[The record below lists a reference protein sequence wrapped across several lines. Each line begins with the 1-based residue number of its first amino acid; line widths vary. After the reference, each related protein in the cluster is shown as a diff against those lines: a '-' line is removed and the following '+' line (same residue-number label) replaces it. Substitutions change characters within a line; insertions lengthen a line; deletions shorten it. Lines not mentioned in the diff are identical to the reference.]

1 MQTTKKFFPFNIV
14 VIISVILLGVFII
27 PQYDFLFAK
36 KSENI
41 SKEFKHYES
50 MLSTL
55 EFKKDDGTSIDNSKL
70 QKGFVIVNFWAS
82 WCQPCLEEF
91 PSLVSLRKKYDIDK
105 LKIIAINSDEAGDL
119 SSVKKTKDKYKLNF
133 DIVLDSKGTLT
144 DKYMVST
151 IPVSIIYHNG
161 KVIEVSKG
169 SKDFLAE
176 EFLEKIN
183 SL

>member
-1 MQTTKKFFPFNIV
+1 MQTTKKFFPLNIV
-14 VIISVILLGVFII
+14 VVLSVILLGVFVI
-27 PQYDFLFAK
+27 PQYDSLFAK

-41 SKEFKHYES
+41 SKQFKHYES

-55 EFKKDDGTSIDNSKL
+55 EFKKDDGTKIENSEL

-91 PSLVSLRKKYDIDK
+91 PSLVSLRTKYDNSK
-105 LKIIAINSDEAGDL
+105 LKIIAINSDEPGDIA
-119 SSVKKTKDKYKLNF
+119 SVKKTKDKYKLNF

-144 DKYMVST
+144 DKYMVSS

-176 EFLEKIN
+176 EFLEKLN